1 MSFGDQA
8 ATIAK
13 STDGRTE
20 AELLASTV
28 RSLVEADESSNR
40 TLTAL
45 NEQTEQLHRI
55 NEDTHS
61 IDSNLDKSEYLLRSL
76 KKFGWVRNLFRKQP
90 KNGPD
95 AKQAEAASSSREAA
109 ASSGPQSKSSASSSG
124 YPSSATSP
132 AAPSAS
138 GRGAARLL
146 AQEDARRGS
155 LQKQSADGRSAAST
169 GGYGS
174 DRRDPGIDKAYDQID
189 NILEGLKHKGA
200 EINRTLGHHNEL
212 IPEITG
218 NVQRSQDRMKKQQQD
233 IKKRLG

>member
-8 ATIAK
+8 STIAK

-76 KKFGWVRNLFRKQP
+76 KRFGWVRNLFRKQP
-90 KNGPD
+90 KSSPD
-95 AKQAEAASSSREAA
+95 AKEAEAPASTREAA
-109 ASSGPQSKSSASSSG
+109 ASSSRSSASSSG
-124 YPSSATSP
+124 YPSSANTL

-138 GRGAARLL
+138 SRGAARLL

-155 LQKQSADGRSAAST
+155 QKPSADGRSAAST
-169 GGYGS
+169 GGYSS
-174 DRRDPGIDKAYDQID
+174 DRKDPAIDKAYDQID

-200 EINRTLGHHNEL
+200 QINRTLGHHNEL
-212 IPEITG
+212 IPEITT
-218 NVQRSQDRMKKQQQD
+218 NVQRSEDRMKEQQKD
-233 IKKRLG
+233 IKKRLGG